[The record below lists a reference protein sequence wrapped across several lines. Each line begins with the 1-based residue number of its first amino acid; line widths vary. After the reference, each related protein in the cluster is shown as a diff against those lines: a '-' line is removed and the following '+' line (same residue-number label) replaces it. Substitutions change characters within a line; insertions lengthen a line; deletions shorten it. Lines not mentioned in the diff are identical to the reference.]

1 MTGKASSAVIV
12 TGAAQGLGRA
22 YCEKLAS
29 LGVGIVAMDL
39 DSDALQDLLTCL
51 HQRGH
56 AAVSVT
62 GSVVDAE
69 ISSDAVAKALEFY
82 GRLDGVIAN
91 AGFLRDSSFA
101 KSTLDQFRDVMDV
114 HLVGTFNIA
123 RAAWAALRESGHGR
137 LVLTSSSAGLYGSY
151 GQANYS
157 AAKMGIIGLMNTLK
171 LEGVKYGVL
180 TNTVA
185 PLANTRLSDGV
196 FPNEVLR
203 EMDPEWISGIVAH
216 LVSPECT
223 ANGLVI
229 EIGAGQLRRVTI
241 EPSAIVRQ
249 NPADKGDIEAAR
261 AAVGQ
266 LLAISTQQPAD
277 GGAAVRDVR
286 IPASRQI

>member
-1 MTGKASSAVIV
+1 MTGNPSSAVIV
-12 TGAAQGLGRA
+12 TGAARGLGRA

-29 LGVGIVAMDL
+29 LGVGIVAIDF
-39 DSDALQDLLTCL
+39 DSDALEDLMAYL

-56 AAVSVT
+56 DAVSVA
-62 GSVVDAE
+62 GSVVDPE
-69 ISSDAVAKALEFY
+69 VSSDAVAAALQTF

-101 KSTLDQFRDVMDV
+101 KSTLEQFRDVIDV

-123 RAAWAALRESGHGR
+123 RAAWSALRDSGHGR

-203 EMDPEWISGIVAH
+203 DMDPEWISGIVAH

-223 ANGLVI
+223 ANGVVI

-249 NPADKGDIEAAR
+249 NPSDKGDTEAAR
-261 AAVGQ
+261 AAVEQ
-266 LLAISTQQPAD
+266 LLAIRTQQPAD
-277 GGAAVRDVR
+277 GGAAVRDVLV
-286 IPASRQI
+286 PATP